1 MATLHGDVAGTK
13 NSNILENKQ
22 TMKDSHTEPLPY
34 VGSVPVESDRRCWGS
49 EEQRP

>member
-1 MATLHGDVAGTK
+1 MATLHSDVARTRS
-13 NSNILENKQ
+13 SNILENKQ
-22 TMKDSHTEPLPY
+22 MMEDSYTEPLHY